1 MVVIPFSVV
10 LPLPMPILSVSQ
22 VHHIVMDIAT
32 IVGLHTSGIMV
43 NKLYSTS
50 IESIAFAMI
59 WL

>member
-1 MVVIPFSVV
+1 
-10 LPLPMPILSVSQ
+10 MPILSVPQ

-50 IESIAFAMI
+50 IESIVSAMI